1 MTTTLIVQ
9 QNRQTHLLHL
19 RENLERLRAASTKWV
34 GEDRARGFMT
44 IHNLERQ
51 VEELKAQLFRAA

>member
-19 RENLERLRAASTKWV
+19 HENLNRLYAASHKWIGQDRDR
-34 GEDRARGFMT
+34 GEKT
-44 IHNLERQ
+44 IRNLERQ
-51 VEELKAQLFRAA
+51 MEGLKSQLFRVA

>member
-1 MTTTLIVQ
+1 MTESHESH
-9 QNRQTHLLHL
+9 QNRQTNLHHL
-19 RENLERLRAASTKWV
+19 RESLERLRAASTKWI